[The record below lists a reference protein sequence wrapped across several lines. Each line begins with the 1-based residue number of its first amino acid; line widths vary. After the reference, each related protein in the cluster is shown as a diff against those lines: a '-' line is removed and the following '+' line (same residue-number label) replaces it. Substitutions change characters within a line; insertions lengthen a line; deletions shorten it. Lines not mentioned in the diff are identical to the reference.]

1 METLII
7 IFVAIVLIISLYCV
21 IIVSFDVY
29 DEIKAR
35 KQAKAPKEEIIVE
48 EKKEEIESTNDED
61 ENGNVIFAAGTETL
75 MEKYRALS
83 PEHRGYY
90 DEIVKYAKGIKESKR
105 FKKANYEEYR
115 IGKRRFVRLKI
126 RRGVIQCELMIPNLT
141 FKNYVSDNKVAVKQA
156 PAVIKVTDEASLA
169 AVKDSIRIAVSAI
182 EEEKAY
188 KKEQA
193 KLRRKKQRE
202 EKAKDKVSTVTK

>member
-7 IFVAIVLIISLYCV
+7 IFVAIVLIIGLYCV

-29 DEIKAR
+29 DEIKAK
-35 KQAKAPKEEIIVE
+35 KQAKANKEEVV
-48 EKKEEIESTNDED
+48 EKKEEIESTKEED

-75 MEKYRALS
+75 MEKYRTLS
-83 PEHRGYY
+83 PEYKGYY

-105 FKKANYEEYR
+105 FKKANYEEFR

-126 RRGVIQCELMIPNLT
+126 RRGVIQCELMISNLT

-156 PAVIKVTDEASLA
+156 PAVIKVTDEASVA
-169 AVKDSIRIAVSAI
+169 AVKDSIEIAVRAI

>member
-7 IFVAIVLIISLYCV
+7 IFVAIVLIIGLYCV

-29 DEIKAR
+29 DEIKAK
-35 KQAKAPKEEIIVE
+35 KQAKANKEEVV
-48 EKKEEIESTNDED
+48 EKKEEIESTKEED

-75 MEKYRALS
+75 MEKYRTLS
-83 PEHRGYY
+83 PKYKGYY

-105 FKKANYEEYR
+105 FKKANYEEFR

-126 RRGVIQCELMIPNLT
+126 RRGVIQCELMISNLT

-156 PAVIKVTDEASLA
+156 PAVIKVTDEASVA
-169 AVKDSIRIAVSAI
+169 AVKDSIEIAVRAI